1 VNKWRDFLTEAQE
14 CLKEECP
21 GCEKCLGEGVG
32 MGALGAAGGA
42 ALGGPVGAALGGAAG
57 AAANRDEDHEEYMG
71 DETVK
76 PFDTELDDFREML
89 YDLSQEVVIH
99 YQEKGAP
106 REAARE
112 LVGDVLRGAVE
123 NFLEDL
129 HHDSLEDV
137 LNVQYEEEGDL
148 LEEGELEV
156 SSHAQVEK
164 LHDIEEILKDI
175 HLKLDSID
183 DLDAS
188 VDYLAAALTGERPA
202 VAQAKQAS
210 VGRLAAP
217 PTAVTP
223 VTRGEEK

>member
-1 VNKWRDFLTEAQE
+1 MTNKKRNFTSFGGQKGVVNKWRDFLTEAQE
-14 CLKEECP
+14 CLEEECP

-32 MGALGAAGGA
+32 MDAL
-42 ALGGPVGAALGGAAG
+42 G
-57 AAANRDEDHEEYMG
+57 AAANRDEDGEDYMG

-148 LEEGELEV
+148 LEEGELEA
-156 SSHAQVEK
+156 SSHAQVDK

-175 HLKLDSID
+175 HLKLNSID

-202 VAQAKQAS
+202 FVAAKQAS

-217 PTAVTP
+217 PIAGP
-223 VTRGEEK
+223 QGEEK